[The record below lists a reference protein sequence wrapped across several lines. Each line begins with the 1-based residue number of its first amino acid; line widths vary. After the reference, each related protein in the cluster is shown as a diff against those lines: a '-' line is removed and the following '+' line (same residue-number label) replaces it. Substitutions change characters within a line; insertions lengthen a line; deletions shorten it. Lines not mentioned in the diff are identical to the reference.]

1 MLFNEFVIG
10 NTYKLS
16 KDVFIDK
23 YHNGYSLY
31 HKGHL
36 VVLTSKNEDHKQLFV
51 KSLQPIEDIEATKQ
65 FYVNADELI

>member
-16 KDVFIDK
+16 KDIFIDK

-31 HKGHL
+31 PKWHL
-36 VVLTSKNEDHKQLFV
+36 IVLISKNEDNKQLFV
-51 KSLQPIEDIEATKQ
+51 KSLQPIEDIEATKH
-65 FYVNADELI
+65 FYVIADELI

>member
-31 HKGHL
+31 PKGH
-36 VVLTSKNEDHKQLFV
+36 
-51 KSLQPIEDIEATKQ
+51 
-65 FYVNADELI
+65 

>member
-31 HKGHL
+31 PKGRL
-36 VVLTSKNEDHKQLFV
+36 VVLTSKNEDNKKLFV
-51 KSLQPIEDIEATKQ
+51 KPLQPIEDIEATKQ